1 MKTKSYKTTITC
13 TGCIDKVT
21 PFLNEIAGEGNWEV
35 NLRTKTKTLTINN
48 LETTGE
54 EIISGLK
61 DLGYKAEEIE
71 VPETEKQ

>member
-21 PFLNEIAGEGNWEV
+21 PLLNEVAGAGNWEV

-48 LETTGE
+48 METDNDVL
-54 EIISGLK
+54 ISGLH
-61 DLGYKAEEIE
+61 DLGYKAEEIDI
-71 VPETEKQ
+71 PETEKQ